1 MTPFQM
7 EIRQV
12 MRGYAKKGG
21 KKFRALQIRRLER
34 LADFAATRGTREAGQ
49 IGPRTFIGF
58 KKEFGLSDKTIDAY
72 ERAFKIFLDRRKP

>member
-21 KKFRALQIRRLER
+21 KKIQSTTNRRLER
-34 LADFAATRGTREAGQ
+34 LADFAATRGARESR
-49 IGPRTFIGF
+49 PDRTENLYRFQKRVRLIRQDHRC
-58 KKEFGLSDKTIDAY
+58 L
-72 ERAFKIFLDRRKP
+72 